1 MRLFYLLFSSA
12 HVLMAR
18 RAQRLK
24 SPAGASSCLRGL
36 PGQPGRPGR
45 PILEVVKIPAR
56 QRACEGPNWVPPWAT
71 RYCQHP
77 PAWAM
82 MAAFGDE
89 TRLAMAFAQRP

>member
-36 PGQPGRPGR
+36 PGQPGRPG
-45 PILEVVKIPAR
+45 EA
-56 QRACEGPNWVPPWAT
+56 NT
-71 RYCQHP
+71 
-77 PAWAM
+77 
-82 MAAFGDE
+82 
-89 TRLAMAFAQRP
+89 

>member
-36 PGQPGRPGR
+36 PG
-45 PILEVVKIPAR
+45 
-56 QRACEGPNWVPPWAT
+56 RAPNWSVSNFPRASSAHLKIAT
-71 RYCQHP
+71 
-77 PAWAM
+77 ASS
-82 MAAFGDE
+82 
-89 TRLAMAFAQRP
+89 LSIK